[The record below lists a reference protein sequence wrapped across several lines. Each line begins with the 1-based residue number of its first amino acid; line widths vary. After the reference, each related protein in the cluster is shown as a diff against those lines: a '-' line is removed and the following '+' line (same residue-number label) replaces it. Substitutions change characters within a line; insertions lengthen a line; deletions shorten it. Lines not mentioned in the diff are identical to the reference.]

1 MRSAKCLFAAVA
13 ALGAFGSATATKGV
27 VTLDDLTFDKI
38 VGGSKPVLVKF
49 DKQYACEFRST
60 HPGPLRPTGILSP
73 SS

>member
-1 MRSAKCLFAAVA
+1 MRTATLLALLPAVA
-13 ALGAFGSATATKGV
+13 ATKGV